1 MNLGPVRDGLNVGGA
16 DSKKIGCTVILI
28 FTQLKC
34 NFEGSLYFSPLFPNS
49 NEGSPDREREGERE
63 SGFRT
68 ATLLQWPG
76 PPAEWP
82 SPPLSS
88 KKDSEGRP
96 KCASYGPL
104 WKREREKR
112 PSRALNLLFLC
123 CRCRERGQNC
133 WSFTAL
139 QQSGYIFQGWETHE
153 ALPASLY
160 TFEILSRVDCAT
172 LCAASCSL
180 AFPHVS

>member
-1 MNLGPVRDGLNVGGA
+1 MHYSHN
-16 DSKKIGCTVILI
+16 
-28 FTQLKC
+28 LKC
-34 NFEGSLYFSPLFPNS
+34 NFEGSLYFSPQFPNS

-82 SPPLSS
+82 RPPLPS

-104 WKREREKR
+104 WKGEREKR

-123 CRCRERGQNC
+123 CRCREKGQNC